1 MHERPVVNSSMYNP
15 SLAGHIDSHSSHEIV
30 CCCGTNQTFWGFH
43 DESTRPGPTTT
54 QDKGRY
60 GQCGCSCTVLL
71 YDTRFVQSFPN
82 SLPMV
87 SLTWCQRGGKTM
99 AGCSCHRSLHP
110 VLVSSSRDVFVECHC
125 HDDGGCQGRQS
136 DHLTDESSVVAT
148 IQMVGT
154 ATSVDRPTTEMVV
167 RTLGRCVGIFVV
179 HPDGPIF
186 LRAGRR
192 PYQRSLPTRHTF
204 PPPQTHFTSQTYA

>member
-1 MHERPVVNSSMYNP
+1 MCSLHDQSS
-15 SLAGHIDSHSSHEIV
+15 
-30 CCCGTNQTFWGFH
+30 
-43 DESTRPGPTTT
+43 RPGPTTK
-54 QDKGRY
+54 QDKGENDVVRM
-60 GQCGCSCTVLL
+60 TVLGL
-71 YDTRFVQSFPN
+71 CCIALVLFGPFQTRA
-82 SLPMV
+82 MV
-87 SLTWCQRGGKTM
+87 SITWHQRGVKTM
-99 AGCSCHRSLHP
+99 AGCTHHRSLHL
-110 VLVSSSRDVFVECHC
+110 VLVSSSQ
-125 HDDGGCQGRQS
+125 DGLFACQRHYVGGRQGWQS
-136 DHLTDESSVVAT
+136 DHLTDESSVVVA